1 MKVIDGNGAVLGRLA
16 SYAAKEALKGEE
28 IAVVN
33 VDEIMI
39 TGNKK
44 DIRENYDERRTKV
57 GSTRKGPKISRDTER
72 IVKRAIRG
80 MLPKARHPGRG
91 RDAIKRVKCYRGVP
105 KEFES
110 AKKVTFEENKF
121 KFIKVGS
128 LYK

>member
-1 MKVIDGNGAVLGRLA
+1 MIVIDGNGAVLGRLA

-33 VDEIMI
+33 VDDIII
-39 TGNKK
+39 TGNKEQ
-44 DIRENYDERRTKV
+44 IRRHYDEKRTKV

-80 MLPKARHPGRG
+80 MLPNARFTGRG
-91 RDAIKRVKCYRGVP
+91 RDAIKRVKCYRGIP

-110 AKKVTFEENKF
+110 AKMIKFEENKF
-121 KFIKVGS
+121 KFIKVGT